1 MKACRQPRAG
11 LTALSTT
18 TALALACG
26 AAFAAPQDPARVDG
40 TQARDP
46 AAVFAAPPPR
56 TSQRPAS
63 RGAGLLSGQSW
74 HRIAPLAPDRYR
86 QAYGRSDV
94 RDRLGRTYASSGPE
108 GQSGWLGGLL
118 SSGDASTG
126 QDLRLQQG
134 VRAAQDAMDE
144 MGRQLMPAV
153 QRLQRSFDEGLD
165 QAQP

>member
-1 MKACRQPRAG
+1 MKTCRLPRAG
-11 LTALSTT
+11 WTALSTT
-18 TALALACG
+18 FALALAC
-26 AAFAAPQDPARVDG
+26 ATAIAAPQDPARVDG
-40 TQARDP
+40 AQARDP

-56 TSQRPAS
+56 ASQRPAS

-86 QAYGRSDV
+86 QAYGRADV
-94 RDRLGRTYASSGPE
+94 RDRLGRTHATSGPE
-108 GQSGWLGGLL
+108 GQAGWLEGLL

-144 MGRQLMPAV
+144 MGRQLMPAL
-153 QRLQRSFDEGLD
+153 QNLQRGFDEGLE